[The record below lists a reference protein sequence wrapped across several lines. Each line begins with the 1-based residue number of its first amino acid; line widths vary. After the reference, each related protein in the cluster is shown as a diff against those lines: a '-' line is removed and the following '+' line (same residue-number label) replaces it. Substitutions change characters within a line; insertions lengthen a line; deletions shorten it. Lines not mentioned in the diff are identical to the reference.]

1 MNNISYKIITL
12 CTILLSCCLKNIQA
26 QNKGFIQ
33 QEVIKVSGILN
44 DSQIYTL
51 SADQKQTSRT
61 FYDGLGRPIQ
71 SLAIKASPLQKDI
84 IQTITYDN
92 LGRQTTSYLP
102 YAGGDGKGSF
112 NANASTNQLSFYAI
126 GTTGDK
132 IADDTKPYSAQKIE
146 DSPLQRLLQAGSPGA
161 GFQPLAGDKY
171 KSIAYRTNTASDVA
185 IRVWKPDGTSA
196 AVYANN
202 TLSVVEA
209 ADEQGFKTIQFTDA
223 LGKTVLKRQYINE
236 TIEGKLETYLD
247 TYYVYDEVGRVKYTI
262 PPKAVV
268 LMRDAANWNI
278 TVTGVDKLLF
288 KYVYDPIGRLVEKT
302 VPGAGPGF
310 IIYDPLNRPVLIQ
323 DGNLRNGN
331 KWNYF
336 KYDANNRVISQGI
349 YVDATRIGRSAMQ
362 SYVTG
367 LTGYSTVFY
376 EDRTATLTNNGY
388 YTNVV
393 FPNTGITPL
402 LYNYYDDY
410 DFNYDAAHAA
420 DYTCRKTTTFKNGEV
435 EPSETSYTRGFL
447 TGTWR
452 KTVGSGVSAW
462 LISVVFYDKNG
473 RIIQTL
479 GNNQLNQST
488 TLNDSKT
495 VALDFTGQAKQIKTV
510 KNITSTTTTVYT
522 VYGYD
527 HAGRTKSVDQYHNA
541 DINPIRIADYEYNEL
556 GALVDKKLNKTGSSY
571 LQSVDYRY
579 NIRGQLTS
587 INNSTLTSDNNV
599 TNDETN
605 DVFGMEF
612 FYDKKES
619 SLTSSLAYYN
629 GLVSS
634 VKWRAISPNNN
645 KERSYWFTY
654 DNIGRLKAANYQDRA
669 IGSSWTQ
676 GGTGTGG
683 AFDENNISYD
693 HQGNIKTLRRNTILV
708 TSPGVIKAVDDL
720 TYTYDGNQLTNIT
733 DGVGTDY
740 TSFGFKNPTASAIAY
755 TYNVNS
761 GNLETDPKK
770 GISIAYNELNK
781 TDKITVSAAKYITY
795 TYDVTGVLIR
805 KQMYDNST
813 LQKTTDY
820 IDGFVYE
827 NSALAYFPMAE
838 GRVRNN
844 SGTLKY
850 EYIIADNMGNARVSF
865 EDNGSG
871 AVVLTQENSY
881 YPFGLTMPGN
891 YTVNNPANTKLYNE
905 GSEWQNDFNGLPEL
919 YNTFYRNYDPA
930 LDRFIAVDPK
940 ADATSS
946 LSTYHYS
953 GNNPILFNDPLG
965 DRYEREKPI
974 RTRPNYDGIDM
985 GGMFGGGR
993 LPGGVSHI
1001 SSSNWAVQYRSPVEN
1016 MALMSSSQ
1024 FTSYY
1029 SGLSDLQRAQMA
1041 TMITSKKGCSY
1052 KLEAD
1057 DYANPYR
1064 ADGNNAYGG
1073 GDGNKY
1079 YESGVGFIT
1088 EYNLVPITQGQNSYQ
1103 PIVAYN
1109 KTIDGSMTSLTVLNG
1124 VVESGVS
1131 LSVVSSIGK
1140 YTYSSAKLG
1149 LKTAKVLGNAGL
1161 AATAVSVGYKFAT
1174 GHDNTSTIVDVGV
1187 TAVTFGAGLA
1197 LGTVAAPAIAVIGVG
1212 YGIWSAAGGSDWIDE
1227 NWGYRDTKTFKLK

>member
-1 MNNISYKIITL
+1 MKNILYKTIGLSIIL
-12 CTILLSCCLKNIQA
+12 VNCCLMKSYA
-26 QNKGFIQ
+26 QNKGFVQ

-51 SADQKQTSRT
+51 SPDQKQTTRT
-61 FYDGLGRPIQ
+61 FFDGLGRPIQ
-71 SLAIKASPLQKDI
+71 GISIKASPSQKDI
-84 IQTITYDN
+84 IQTTSYDN
-92 LGRQTTSYLP
+92 LGRQTVNYLP
-102 YAGGDGKGSF
+102 YAGGDGLGSF
-112 NANASTNQLSFYAI
+112 NSNAATSQLNFYGT

-146 DSPLQRLLQAGSPGA
+146 DSPLQRLLQAGSPGV
-161 GFQPLAGDKY
+161 GFQPIAGDKY
-171 KSIAYRTNTASDVA
+171 KSVINRTNTASDAV
-185 IRVWKPDGTSA
+185 IRTWKPDGTSA
-196 AVYANN
+196 ATYANN
-202 TLSVVEA
+202 SLSVVETV
-209 ADEQGFKTIQFTDA
+209 DEQGFKNIQFADA
-223 LGKTVLKRQYINE
+223 LGRTVLKRQYINE

-247 TYYVYDEVGRVKYTI
+247 TYYVYDETGGVKYTI

-288 KYVYDPIGRLVEKT
+288 KYVYDALGRLVEKT
-302 VPGAGPGF
+302 LPGAGPAF

-323 DGNLRNGN
+323 DGNLRNAN

-336 KYDANNRVISQGI
+336 KYDAKGRVISQGI

-362 SYVTG
+362 NYVTG
-367 LTGYSTVFY
+367 LSTAYSTTFY
-376 EDRTATLTNNGY
+376 EDRTATVTNNGY

-393 FPNTGITPL
+393 FPTTGITPL

-420 DYTCRKTTTFKNGEV
+420 DYICRKTTAFKNGEP
-435 EPSETSYTRGFL
+435 EPTETTYTRGFL

-462 LISVVFYDKNG
+462 LISVIFYDKNG
-473 RIIQTL
+473 RAIQTL
-479 GNNQLNQST
+479 TNNQLNQST

-495 VALDFTGQAKQIKTV
+495 VAYDFVGKIKQVKTV
-510 KNITSTTTTVYT
+510 KNVTSTTTTVYT
-522 VYGYD
+522 VLGYD
-527 HAGRTKSVDQYHNA
+527 HAGRTKSVDQYNNA
-541 DINPIRIADYEYNEL
+541 DATPLRIADYDYNEL
-556 GALVDKKLNKTGSSY
+556 GALVDKKLNKIGSNY

-587 INNSTLTSDNNV
+587 INNSTLVADNNV
-599 TNDETN
+599 TNDESN

-619 SLTSSLAYYN
+619 SLTNSTAYYN

-634 VKWRAISPNNN
+634 VKWRALSPNNN

-654 DNIGRLKAANYQDRA
+654 DNIGRIKAANYQDRA
-669 IGSSWTQ
+669 VGGSWGQ

-683 AFDENNISYD
+683 AFDENSITYD
-693 HQGNIKTLRRNTILV
+693 HQGNIKTLKRNTILV

-720 TYTYDGNQLTNIT
+720 NYSYDGNQLINVT
-733 DGVGTDY
+733 DGAGADY
-740 TSFGFKNPTASAIAY
+740 TSFGFKNTTASTNPY
-755 TYNVNS
+755 LYNANS
-761 GNLETDPKK
+761 GNLESDPKK
-770 GISIAYNELNK
+770 GITLAYNDLNK
-781 TDKITVSAAKYITY
+781 TDKVTVNATKYITY
-795 TYDVTGVLIR
+795 TYDVAGILIR
-805 KQMYDNST
+805 KQTYDNSV

-820 IDGFVYE
+820 VDGFVYE
-827 NSALAYFPMAE
+827 NNALMYFPMAE

-871 AVVLTQENSY
+871 TAIVSQENSY

-891 YTVNNPANTKLYNE
+891 YTVNNPANNKLYNG
-905 GSEWQNDFNGLPEL
+905 GSEWQNDFGGLPEY

-930 LDRFIAVDPK
+930 LGRFISVDPK
-940 ADATSS
+940 ADATDDLSS
-946 LSTYHYS
+946 YHYA

-965 DRYEREKPI
+965 DRYQRVDVMHRGYMKPFS
-974 RTRPNYDGIDM
+974 PKLA
-985 GGMFGGGR
+985 FE
-993 LPGGVSHI
+993 PGEHTST
-1001 SSSNWAVQYRSPVEN
+1001 NWAAQYRSSTEN
-1016 MALMSSSQ
+1016 MALMSSTGFSN
-1024 FTSYY
+1024 YY
-1029 SGLSDLQRAQMA
+1029 SSVSDLQRAQMA
-1041 TMITSKKGCSY
+1041 AMIAGKKGSSY
-1052 KLEAD
+1052 KLVAD

-1064 ADGNNAYGG
+1064 ADGKNAFEG

-1088 EYNLVPITQGQNSYQ
+1088 EYNLVSITPEQNSYQ
-1103 PIVAYN
+1103 PIVTYN

-1149 LKTAKVLGNAGL
+1149 LKTAKVLGNTGL
-1161 AATAVSVGYKFAT
+1161 AATAISVGYKFAT

-1187 TAVTFGAGLA
+1187 TVVTFGAGVA
-1197 LGTVAAPAIAVIGVG
+1197 FGTIAAPAIAVIGVG